1 MAIPLSDSARDL
13 NHLMKDRKGRGR
25 GGRARRRGS
34 SLTGEPA
41 LQNEFNDALY
51 GPFPWLVVGV
61 LVLTFVALMR
71 AFRSWLVPL
80 VAVLMS
86 GLSLLATYGLLYLVF
101 QRGVGADLASGS
113 TARCAGS
120 RCWVPVMLFA
130 FLFGISMDYQV
141 FLVERMRELRDGGE
155 PQPARRAAGPREH
168 RAHRGDGRARS
179 WSSRSAG
186 SPPAPTSSLK
196 EFGFGLAAAVAIDAL
211 LVRCLIVP
219 AIMRVAG
226 ERNWTLPPRLARIV
240 RVRPRP
246 ALPARTI
253 GDLR

>member
-1 MAIPLSDSARDL
+1 
-13 NHLMKDRKGRGR
+13 
-25 GGRARRRGS
+25 
-34 SLTGEPA
+34 
-41 LQNEFNDALY
+41 
-51 GPFPWLVVGV
+51 
-61 LVLTFVALMR
+61 VLTFVALMR

-80 VAVLMS
+80 IAVLAS

-101 QRGVGADLASGS
+101 QRG
-113 TARCAGS
+113 AGS
-120 RCWVPVMLFA
+120 DLLGLDGDVRGIAVWVPVMLFA

-155 PQPARRAAGPREH
+155 RNRRAVRLGLASTGRIVATAALIMVVAFGGFAAGQ
-168 RAHRGDGRARS
+168 DV
-179 WSSRSAG
+179 
-186 SPPAPTSSLK
+186 SLK

-219 AIMRVAG
+219 AIMRLAG
-226 ERNWTLPPRLARIV
+226 ERNWTMPPRLARIA

-253 GDLR
+253 EDPR